1 MIEVNGS
8 IDALLSS
15 PEMFFEVANELS
27 SSLTKYLVDDD
38 TQLASVVKSLFDVV
52 CSFTFTTVNYNNVM
66 EFLQVM
72 KSYEI
77 QFFLSL
83 GLKSQNY
90 IRAINNHEK
99 S

>member
-77 QFFLSL
+77 QFFS
-83 GLKSQNY
+83 
-90 IRAINNHEK
+90 IFRPEK
-99 S
+99 SKLHKSYK